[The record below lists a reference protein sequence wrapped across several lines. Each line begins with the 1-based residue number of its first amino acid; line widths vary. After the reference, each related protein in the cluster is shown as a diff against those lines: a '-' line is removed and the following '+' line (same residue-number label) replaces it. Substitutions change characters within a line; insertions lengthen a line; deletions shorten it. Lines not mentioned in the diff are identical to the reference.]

1 MVDKSK
7 RFELIHEIMSTRGNI
22 LVFRDRVIING
33 FVQKMFV
40 EKRRRKIELILN
52 LYLKRLNTADT
63 IKEYVESTCI
73 CCTEIR
79 R

>member
-1 MVDKSK
+1 
-7 RFELIHEIMSTRGNI
+7 
-22 LVFRDRVIING
+22 
-33 FVQKMFV
+33 MFV